1 MTQQVKAVL
10 KAVVNPLKSRKVRV
24 AINTVVAAY
33 LAQKQI
39 EVSDDIVYAIVGLG
53 TAVVLGIAIED
64 NGAKKANATEVAAKK

>member
-24 AINTVVAAY
+24 AITTVVAAY

-64 NGAKKANATEVAAKK
+64 NGAKKANATEVVKK